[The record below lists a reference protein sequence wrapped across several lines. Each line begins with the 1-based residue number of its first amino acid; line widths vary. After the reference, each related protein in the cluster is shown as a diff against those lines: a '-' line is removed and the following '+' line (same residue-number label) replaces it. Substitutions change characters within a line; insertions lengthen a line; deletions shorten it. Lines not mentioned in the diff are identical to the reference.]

1 MENRFNHQIISRD
14 EALPLINPGMLTQDD
29 LANSVLT
36 VPLSSSD
43 WQMRGLFDRQRVLE
57 ELLPAFIGKCLLGLA
72 FSMLPFIALLNM
84 RRRQRLLHEGRRR
97 YQEIFEG
104 TGVALCVLDM
114 SGLNS
119 LFDRA
124 QLQSNEQLQAWL
136 AVPEQRQQL
145 LQELRITEVNQVA
158 LQLLNVTTPDQ
169 AWKLLVDDN
178 PLEGSAI
185 GNQVL
190 QAVLNQQ
197 KQLELEIKL
206 QDAGGRDQHLW
217 LVLRLPENPEDHNA
231 VILSITDIT
240 SRKLVELSLL
250 EREGFWSDV
259 VRTVPD
265 HLYVQEVIS
274 QRMIFSNHHLGQTLG
289 YNRAELQQMGE
300 YFWEVLLHP
309 DDADF
314 YRRSRQT
321 QRQAG
326 YRQLMQCQ
334 LRFRHRNG
342 QWRRFEIRE
351 QALARD
357 KHDQVTRIIGVAKD
371 ITDQLEASESLRD
384 SEQRYRMLA
393 ESISDVIFS
402 TDSRLVLNY
411 VSPSVHAVLG
421 YDVEWI
427 FQNGWQSTIA
437 NPQQLAGI
445 FNLMDRVSKALDKPD
460 QLALLRSQVQTQL
473 FLFDCLRADGR
484 KIPIELRLVLVWDEH
499 GAFEGVL
506 GVGRDISQQR
516 RAEKDLRMAATVFE
530 HSTSAILITDP
541 AGYIVQANEAFS
553 RVSGY
558 AVEQVLDQLPNMLTV
573 DEQQEAH
580 LRYVLKQLSQHST
593 WEGEVWLKRR
603 NGEHYPAWVGIT
615 AVLDDEG
622 DLASYVCFF
631 TDISERKASEQRI
644 HRLAYYD
651 ALTHLPNR
659 TLFQDRLHTAL
670 QAAERQSPGWC

>member
-1 MENRFNHQIISRD
+1 
-14 EALPLINPGMLTQDD
+14 
-29 LANSVLT
+29 
-36 VPLSSSD
+36 
-43 WQMRGLFDRQRVLE
+43 
-57 ELLPAFIGKCLLGLA
+57 
-72 FSMLPFIALLNM
+72 
-84 RRRQRLLHEGRRR
+84 
-97 YQEIFEG
+97 
-104 TGVALCVLDM
+104 
-114 SGLNS
+114 
-119 LFDRA
+119 
-124 QLQSNEQLQAWL
+124 
-136 AVPEQRQQL
+136 
-145 LQELRITEVNQVA
+145 
-158 LQLLNVTTPDQ
+158 
-169 AWKLLVDDN
+169 
-178 PLEGSAI
+178 
-185 GNQVL
+185 
-190 QAVLNQQ
+190 
-197 KQLELEIKL
+197 
-206 QDAGGRDQHLW
+206 
-217 LVLRLPENPEDHNA
+217 
-231 VILSITDIT
+231 
-240 SRKLVELSLL
+240 
-250 EREGFWSDV
+250 
-259 VRTVPD
+259 
-265 HLYVQEVIS
+265 
-274 QRMIFSNHHLGQTLG
+274 
-289 YNRAELQQMGE
+289 
-300 YFWEVLLHP
+300 
-309 DDADF
+309 
-314 YRRSRQT
+314 
-321 QRQAG
+321 
-326 YRQLMQCQ
+326 
-334 LRFRHRNG
+334 
-342 QWRRFEIRE
+342 
-351 QALARD
+351 
-357 KHDQVTRIIGVAKD
+357 VAKD
-371 ITDQLEASESLRD
+371 ITDQIEASESLRD

-402 TDSRLVLNY
+402 TDSRLALNY
-411 VSPSVHAVLG
+411 VSPSVQRCWATSRLDFQQRLAIDHRQPAAV
-421 YDVEWI
+421 DRHI
-427 FQNGWQSTIA
+427 H
-437 NPQQLAGI
+437 
-445 FNLMDRVSKALDKPD
+445 LMDRVSKALDKPD

-670 QAAERQSPGWC
+670 QRRNGKSPGWC

>member
-1 MENRFNHQIISRD
+1 
-14 EALPLINPGMLTQDD
+14 
-29 LANSVLT
+29 
-36 VPLSSSD
+36 
-43 WQMRGLFDRQRVLE
+43 
-57 ELLPAFIGKCLLGLA
+57 
-72 FSMLPFIALLNM
+72 
-84 RRRQRLLHEGRRR
+84 
-97 YQEIFEG
+97 
-104 TGVALCVLDM
+104 
-114 SGLNS
+114 
-119 LFDRA
+119 
-124 QLQSNEQLQAWL
+124 
-136 AVPEQRQQL
+136 
-145 LQELRITEVNQVA
+145 
-158 LQLLNVTTPDQ
+158 
-169 AWKLLVDDN
+169 
-178 PLEGSAI
+178 
-185 GNQVL
+185 
-190 QAVLNQQ
+190 
-197 KQLELEIKL
+197 
-206 QDAGGRDQHLW
+206 
-217 LVLRLPENPEDHNA
+217 
-231 VILSITDIT
+231 
-240 SRKLVELSLL
+240 
-250 EREGFWSDV
+250 
-259 VRTVPD
+259 
-265 HLYVQEVIS
+265 
-274 QRMIFSNHHLGQTLG
+274 
-289 YNRAELQQMGE
+289 
-300 YFWEVLLHP
+300 
-309 DDADF
+309 
-314 YRRSRQT
+314 
-321 QRQAG
+321 
-326 YRQLMQCQ
+326 
-334 LRFRHRNG
+334 
-342 QWRRFEIRE
+342 
-351 QALARD
+351 
-357 KHDQVTRIIGVAKD
+357 VAKD
-371 ITDQLEASESLRD
+371 ITDQIEASESLRD

-402 TDSRLVLNY
+402 TDSRWHSTTSARRCSGAGLR
-411 VSPSVHAVLG
+411 A
-421 YDVEWI
+421 EWI
-427 FQNGWQSTIA
+427 FNNGWQSTIA
-437 NPQQLAGI
+437 NPQQLTGI
-445 FNLMDRVSKALDKPD
+445 FHLMDRVSKALDKPE

-499 GAFEGVL
+499 GAFEGVF

-670 QAAERQSPGWC
+670 QRPNGKVLGGADVPRPRPLQADQRLPGPCRRRSHAQGHGHAPAGLRRR

>member
-1 MENRFNHQIISRD
+1 MH
-14 EALPLINPGMLTQDD
+14 
-29 LANSVLT
+29 
-36 VPLSSSD
+36 
-43 WQMRGLFDRQRVLE
+43 
-57 ELLPAFIGKCLLGLA
+57 
-72 FSMLPFIALLNM
+72 
-84 RRRQRLLHEGRRR
+84 
-97 YQEIFEG
+97 
-104 TGVALCVLDM
+104 
-114 SGLNS
+114 
-119 LFDRA
+119 
-124 QLQSNEQLQAWL
+124 
-136 AVPEQRQQL
+136 
-145 LQELRITEVNQVA
+145 
-158 LQLLNVTTPDQ
+158 
-169 AWKLLVDDN
+169 
-178 PLEGSAI
+178 
-185 GNQVL
+185 
-190 QAVLNQQ
+190 
-197 KQLELEIKL
+197 
-206 QDAGGRDQHLW
+206 
-217 LVLRLPENPEDHNA
+217 
-231 VILSITDIT
+231 
-240 SRKLVELSLL
+240 
-250 EREGFWSDV
+250 
-259 VRTVPD
+259 
-265 HLYVQEVIS
+265 
-274 QRMIFSNHHLGQTLG
+274 
-289 YNRAELQQMGE
+289 
-300 YFWEVLLHP
+300 
-309 DDADF
+309 
-314 YRRSRQT
+314 
-321 QRQAG
+321 
-326 YRQLMQCQ
+326 CQ

-342 QWRRFEIRE
+342 EWRRFDIRE

-371 ITDQLEASESLRD
+371 ITDQIEASESLRD

-402 TDSRLVLNY
+402 TDSRLALNY
-411 VSPSVHAVLG
+411 VSPSVLSVLG
-421 YDVEWI
+421 YEVEWI
-427 FQNGWQSTIA
+427 FNNGWQSTIA
-437 NPQQLAGI
+437 NPQQLTSI
-445 FNLMDRVSKALDKPD
+445 FHLMDRVSKALDKPD

-580 LRYVLKQLSQHST
+580 LRYVLKQLHQHST

-670 QAAERQSPGWC
+670 QAAERQKSWVVLMFLDLDRFKPINDSLGHAAGDRMLKDMATRLLGCVDDDDTVARMGGDEFTLLLQPRGQPRNRARTGRFMWPSRSSPAW